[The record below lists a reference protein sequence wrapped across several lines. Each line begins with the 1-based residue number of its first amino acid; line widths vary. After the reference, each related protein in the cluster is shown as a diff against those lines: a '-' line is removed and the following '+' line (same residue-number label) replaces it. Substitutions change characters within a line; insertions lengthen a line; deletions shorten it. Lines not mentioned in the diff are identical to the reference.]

1 MVADGGFLELVR
13 YGVRPAN
20 DSAIVDSLA
29 ELDDMTQSHEGRVK
43 YEFSFGGSAYPAWR
57 RYSYDHYGER
67 KNDGSNYKGDN
78 SENRGRPWPFLTGE
92 RGHYELEKIKADNGG
107 MISAAQVMAL
117 RDTYVRAMEH
127 FANEG
132 LMLPEQIWDDVGSNA
147 AHQFKPG
154 EGTNSATPLAWAHAE
169 YVKLVKSLAESNTWD
184 SYPIVRSRYSQD
196 MVEVT
201 FECQKGQT
209 HWGQNIY
216 VVGSIPQ
223 LGNWEPD
230 EALKL
235 EPSSYP
241 VWSKKF
247 ALPASISF
255 EWKCIKKEPLVW
267 QPDPNN
273 SHTTPASG
281 FSQTAGTF

>member
-1 MVADGGFLELVR
+1 
-13 YGVRPAN
+13 
-20 DSAIVDSLA
+20 
-29 ELDDMTQSHEGRVK
+29 
-43 YEFSFGGSAYPAWR
+43 
-57 RYSYDHYGER
+57 
-67 KNDGSNYKGDN
+67 
-78 SENRGRPWPFLTGE
+78 
-92 RGHYELEKIKADNGG
+92 
-107 MISAAQVMAL
+107 
-117 RDTYVRAMEH
+117 
-127 FANEG
+127 
-132 LMLPEQIWDDVGSNA
+132 MLPEQVWDEVGSNA
-147 AHQFKPG
+147 THQFEPG

-184 SYPIVRSRYSQD
+184 SYPIVRNRYSRD

-201 FECQKGQT
+201 FECQNGQT
-209 HWGQNIY
+209 NWGQNIY
-216 VVGSIPQ
+216 AVGSIPQ
-223 LGNWEPD
+223 LGNWDPG

-247 ALPASISF
+247 ALPASTSF

-281 FSQTAGTF
+281 SSQTAGTF